1 MALPT
6 LDDVKLHLRVDSTT
20 EDPLITSLLA
30 GAIDH
35 FEQSTRRVLSSR
47 SIVERLDSLPD
58 SRVIFLEKGPVTSV
72 TSVTVRTLTGVS
84 TISASDYITITGQ
97 TETKPL
103 IAFKDTANLP
113 TPDNYPGA
121 VTVIYVSETTTIPES
136 INAAIRLLVAHW
148 YENRQAVGPTGGNE
162 VPLAYQSVASKYMWG
177 AYG

>member
-1 MALPT
+1 MGLPT
-6 LDDVKLHLRVDSTT
+6 LADLKLFLRIDHSEEDV
-20 EDPLITSLLA
+20 LITSLLN
-30 GAIDH
+30 GAVDH
-35 FEQSTRRVLSSR
+35 FEQSTRRVLQSR
-47 SIVERLDSLPD
+47 SITQRLDSLPD

-72 TSVTVRTLTGVS
+72 TSVTVRTLTGTS
-84 TISASDYITITGQ
+84 TISSSDYITILGQ

-121 VTVIYVSETTTIPES
+121 VTVTYVAETTTIPES
-136 INAAIRLLVAHW
+136 VNAAIRLLAAHW

-162 VPLAYQSVASKYMWG
+162 VPLAYQSVASKYLWG